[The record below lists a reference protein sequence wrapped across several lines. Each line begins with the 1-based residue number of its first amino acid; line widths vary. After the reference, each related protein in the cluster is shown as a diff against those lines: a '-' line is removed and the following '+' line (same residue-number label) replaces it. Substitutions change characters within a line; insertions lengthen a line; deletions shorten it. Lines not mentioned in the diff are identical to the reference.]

1 MENVTKEKWLDYKT
15 IPAFLK
21 AYLLYFPMHIWR
33 CKKRFLLLFYLPR
46 ARHLQ
51 RQRLHWLEF
60 IPRGSRCKR
69 GGILILSNRR
79 FQIATYLVKVAA
91 GSVFSSSLCCHQS
104 APPARKGPGL
114 FACKLLLHRNIAA
127 CSTYTTASIAKS
139 LRAAATAGLI
149 VKNNAIL
156 LAQCNN
162 VLRRCLFVFFRPT
175 TTRPQLGIS
184 GGSWTLER

>member
-1 MENVTKEKWLDYKT
+1 MVPFAKTERFIRRLERRANKTVENVTKEKRLDYKT

-21 AYLLYFPMHIWR
+21 AYLFYFPMHIWR

-104 APPARKGPGL
+104 PPSARKGPGL
-114 FACKLLLHRNIAA
+114 FACKLLHRNIAA
-127 CSTYTTASIAKS
+127 CSTLLLLLQNPFAPPP
-139 LRAAATAGLI
+139 RA
-149 VKNNAIL
+149 
-156 LAQCNN
+156 
-162 VLRRCLFVFFRPT
+162 
-175 TTRPQLGIS
+175 
-184 GGSWTLER
+184 